1 MIIVNRI
8 CNFLC
13 LKESLSVNNQ
23 EWIIHYKV
31 IPLCFIFKL
40 WLIML
45 ILQHGHLTSLLW
57 PLCTVLSYHCPL
69 CHCLHLSLSVPVYIY
84 LNQLVIYA
92 ESFSLSFSL
101 SPDSHLA
108 MCYSSCVC
116 VSLMWPFFVLYWS
129 HSPNDLLQNLLLLFT
144 GPDLFLHFCCA
155 LVHVLSFHKCVE

>member
-1 MIIVNRI
+1 MFHFQIVINHVDFAARTFNLSPLTFMHRLVI
-8 CNFLC
+8 
-13 LKESLSVNNQ
+13 SLS
-23 EWIIHYKV
+23 
-31 IPLCFIFKL
+31 
-40 WLIML
+40 
-45 ILQHGHLTSLLW
+45 S
-57 PLCTVLSYHCPL
+57 
-69 CHCLHLSLSVPVYIY
+69 LSLSTFIIVCTCIYI
-84 LNQLVIYA
+84 L
-92 ESFSLSFSL
+92 ESIGHLCWVFLSLSFSL